1 MPMPPPI
8 FQNFEQNYRGHN
20 PGTTS
25 SGLILRRFNE
35 VIVTIRL
42 MAAILYLNNKEQR
55 YSLWRP
61 QQLGKNIVKVP
72 KL

>member
-20 PGTTS
+20 PGTTL
-25 SGLILRRFNE
+25 SGLILQSFNE

-55 YSLWRP
+55 YSS
-61 QQLGKNIVKVP
+61 
-72 KL
+72 